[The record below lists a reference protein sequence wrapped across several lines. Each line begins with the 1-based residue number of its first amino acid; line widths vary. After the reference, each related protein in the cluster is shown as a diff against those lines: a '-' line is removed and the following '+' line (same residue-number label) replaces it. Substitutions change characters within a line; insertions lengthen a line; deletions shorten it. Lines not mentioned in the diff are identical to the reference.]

1 MARFDV
7 YPNPH
12 DTGFLLDVQTDLLGQ
27 LNTRI
32 VVPLIPASKAPQPA
46 KRLNPSFDI
55 AGAPHVMVTQF
66 MAAVPLSLLKNAQGS
81 LADQA
86 DDITTALDMVFF
98 GF

>member
-1 MARFDV
+1 MSRFDV
-7 YPNPH
+7 YPNPNN
-12 DTGFLLDVQTDLLGQ
+12 TGFLLDVQTDLLGQ

-32 VVPLIPASKAPQPA
+32 VVPLIPVSKAPQAA

-55 AGAPHVMVTQF
+55 DGAPHVMVTQF
-66 MAAVPLSLLKNAQGS
+66 MAAVPVSLLKNARSS

-86 DDITTALDMVFF
+86 DEITNALDMVFF

>member
-7 YPNPH
+7 YPNPN
-12 DTGFLLDVQTDLLGQ
+12 DAGFLLDVQTDLLGQ
-27 LNTRI
+27 LNTKI
-32 VVPLIPASKAPQPA
+32 VVPLMPVSKAPQAA

-55 AGAPHVMVTQF
+55 NGTSHVMVTQF
-66 MAAVPLSLLKNAQGS
+66 MAAVPISLLKNAHSS

-86 DDITTALDMVFF
+86 DDITNALDMVFF